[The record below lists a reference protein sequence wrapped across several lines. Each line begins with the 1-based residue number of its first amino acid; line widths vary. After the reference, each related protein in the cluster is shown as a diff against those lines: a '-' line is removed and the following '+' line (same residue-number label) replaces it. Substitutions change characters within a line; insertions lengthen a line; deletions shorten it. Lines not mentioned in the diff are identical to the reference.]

1 MEEVAYERTD
11 DGIRVSTDGE
21 AFTLHPVS
29 DVDAGYVWRD
39 HHPEAL
45 RERIVADL
53 EITLLE
59 ASEVRAAKT
68 RPLSNIDYDLPS
80 LQMTYYRNEEP
91 QTVVEQLREAEVRRI
106 LGNHGEIVGE
116 IVDHWYYPRLE
127 RLDVLY
133 RYQPDRPEDDLPEI
147 PEVEAYKVVSTE
159 YHEVRTSQ
167 YTEEEVK
174 SFDDR
179 AEELFEN
186 SPFSRRQC
194 EVITGKERG
203 LVDIRI
209 AEEMGGDI
217 ARETVASH
225 WAAARARWDEIQ
237 WAVEEF
243 DDDFFVAEKG
253 F

>member
-1 MEEVAYERTD
+1 MAEVAYERTD
-11 DGIRVSTDGE
+11 DGLRITAE
-21 AFTLHPVS
+21 EETLTLHPIS
-29 DVDAGYVWRD
+29 DVDEGYVWRD
-39 HHPEAL
+39 HYPDDL
-45 RERIVADL
+45 REQVESDL
-53 EITLLE
+53 EITLVD
-59 ASEVRAAKT
+59 ATDVRAAKT
-68 RPLSNIDYDLPS
+68 RPLSNIDYDLPP
-80 LQMTYYRNEEP
+80 LQMTYYKDEE
-91 QTVVEQLREAEVRRI
+91 QRTVVEQLREAEVRRI

-116 IVDHWYYPRLE
+116 VVDHWYYPRLE

-133 RYQPDRPEDDLPEI
+133 RYQPDSPDDERPET

-167 YTEEEVK
+167 YSEEEVQ
-174 SFDDR
+174 SFDER
-179 AEELFEN
+179 AQKLFEN

-203 LVDIRI
+203 LIDVRI

>member
-1 MEEVAYERTD
+1 MAEVAYERTD
-11 DGIRVSTDGE
+11 DGLRVSNDEET
-21 AFTLHPVS
+21 FTLNPIS
-29 DVDAGYVWRD
+29 DVADGYVWRD
-39 HHPEAL
+39 HYPDHVRDQVES
-45 RERIVADL
+45 DL
-53 EITLLE
+53 DVTLVD
-59 ASEVRAAKT
+59 ATDVRAVKT
-68 RPLSNIDYDLPS
+68 RPLSKIDYDLPA
-80 LQMTYYRNEEP
+80 LRMTYYQEEEP

-133 RYQPDRPEDDLPEI
+133 RYQPDSPDDDRPET

-167 YTEEEVK
+167 YTEEEVQ
-174 SFDDR
+174 SFDER
-179 AEELFEN
+179 AEELFEH

-203 LVDIRI
+203 LVDVRI

>member
-1 MEEVAYERTD
+1 MAEVAYERTD
-11 DGIRVSTDGE
+11 AGLRISTE
-21 AFTLHPVS
+21 EETFTLNPIS
-29 DVDAGYVWRD
+29 DVNDGYVWRD
-39 HHPEAL
+39 HYPEHL
-45 RERIVADL
+45 RDQIESEL
-53 EITLLE
+53 EITLVD
-59 ASEVRAAKT
+59 ATEVRAVKT

-80 LQMTYYRNEEP
+80 LRMTYYQAEEP

-133 RYQPDRPEDDLPEI
+133 RYQPDSTEDDKPET

-167 YTEEEVK
+167 YTEDDVQ
-174 SFDDR
+174 SFDQR
-179 AEELFEN
+179 AQELFEN

-203 LVDIRI
+203 LVDVRI

-225 WAAARARWDEIQ
+225 WAAARQRWDEIQ
-237 WAVEEF
+237 WAIEEF
-243 DDDFFVAEKG
+243 EDDFFVAEKR